1 MFKVLSKVLYLLA
14 FVSIILSVW
23 VYQTNPTLGTFIGLW
38 VPTLLLVGP
47 SCPWR
52 NECPWRKD

>member
-1 MFKVLSKVLYLLA
+1 MFNALEKILYILA
-14 FVSIILSVW
+14 FISIVISIVT
-23 VYQTNPTLGTFIGLW
+23 YQTNETLGIFIGLW

-52 NECPWRKD
+52 KDN

>member
-1 MFKVLSKVLYLLA
+1 MLKTLEKMLYLLA
-14 FVSIILSVW
+14 FVSIIISVW
-23 VYQTNPTLGTFIGLW
+23 TYQSNETLGIFIGLW

-52 NECPWRKD
+52 SDR

>member
-1 MFKVLSKVLYLLA
+1 MFKTFEKILYLLA
-14 FVSIILSVW
+14 FISIFLSIW
-23 VYQTNPTLGTFIGLW
+23 VYQTNTTLGIFIGLW

-52 NECPWRKD
+52 EE